1 MEMFRDNLACF
12 MIPYRSIPIQY
23 FPCINAYISCLF
35 LREISQ
41 NVQLEKKVMN
51 PVTEFRLF
59 GEKRYLSPLLD
70 LNNGDVVNDPLS
82 HPLNL
87 SMV

>member
-1 MEMFRDNLACF
+1 
-12 MIPYRSIPIQY
+12 
-23 FPCINAYISCLF
+23 
-35 LREISQ
+35 
-41 NVQLEKKVMN
+41 MN
-51 PVTEFRLF
+51 PVIEFRLF
-59 GEKRYLSPLLD
+59 GEKRYLSTLLD